1 VAAIEVNFAFAS
13 LWVIPPYMGM
23 ESTDEPDRVPE
34 FPPKARR
41 TVRIIYVVMA
51 FMILLPF
58 LLIWLMGAFRW

>member
-1 VAAIEVNFAFAS
+1 MAAIEVNFAFAS
-13 LWVIPPYMGM
+13 LGAIHSYKVM
-23 ESTDEPDRVPE
+23 ESTDEPDRAPE
-34 FPPKARR
+34 LPPKARR